1 MRARTSSNLV
11 ALPGGTSPSPRPP
24 NHLTEAERA
33 LFLEVIATAPPKQ
46 FTRADTTMLAAF
58 AQASL
63 LARTAI
69 KKAARDPV
77 ALKVW
82 REASRVQVTLATKLR
97 LTVQARKDPATL
109 ARNPPAQLSAY
120 DARLNDD

>member
-1 MRARTSSNLV
+1 
-11 ALPGGTSPSPRPP
+11 
-24 NHLTEAERA
+24 
-33 LFLEVIATAPPKQ
+33 
-46 FTRADTTMLAAF
+46 MLAAF